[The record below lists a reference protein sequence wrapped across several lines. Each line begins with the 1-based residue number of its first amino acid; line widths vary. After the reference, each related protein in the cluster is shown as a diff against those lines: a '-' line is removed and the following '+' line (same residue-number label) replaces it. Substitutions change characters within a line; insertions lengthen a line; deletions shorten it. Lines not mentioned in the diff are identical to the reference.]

1 VCSQRI
7 QRTGLL
13 SARPHWWVLGPVSEG
28 RKSGLALPPTKLKL
42 ASSEW
47 DVVSCRRSISMI
59 VRALLT

>member
-13 SARPHWWVLGPVSEG
+13 SARPQWVLGPVSEG

>member
-1 VCSQRI
+1 VLSTYPKNRAAFRSSSLVGV
-7 QRTGLL
+7 RTRFRGQ
-13 SARPHWWVLGPVSEG
+13 E
-28 RKSGLALPPTKLKL
+28 SGLALPPTKLKL